1 MSPWR
6 RWPDPTRLIGLCDA
20 WAMVAG
26 SGLPLATVRVGGLDW
41 MAWATIPEFNQPAGP
56 RLAGM
61 SNHDAG
67 GESEWIEIVN
77 EEEQARLNH
86 GMMVSNVVGAD
97 YRVGG
102 VSEWD
107 RSSGIPCT

>member
-1 MSPWR
+1 MQ
-6 RWPDPTRLIGLCDA
+6 G
-20 WAMVAG
+20 
-26 SGLPLATVRVGGLDW
+26 
-41 MAWATIPEFNQPAGP
+41 E
-56 RLAGM
+56 
-61 SNHDAG
+61 
-67 GESEWIEIVN
+67 ESEWIEIVN